1 LVDGT
6 GKPSLELKCS
16 ECGTVLLEIP
26 EHPQENDLVRCTLCQ
41 ATLGTWGEIQN
52 SFLRQAGAAF
62 VLEEGEI
69 KRIA

>member
-1 LVDGT
+1 MEAESVDGN
-6 GKPSLELKCS
+6 LKCS
-16 ECGTVLLEIP
+16 NCGTILFEIP
-26 EHPQENDLVRCTLCQ
+26 EHAQEHDLVRCTLCQ

-69 KRIA
+69 KRIS